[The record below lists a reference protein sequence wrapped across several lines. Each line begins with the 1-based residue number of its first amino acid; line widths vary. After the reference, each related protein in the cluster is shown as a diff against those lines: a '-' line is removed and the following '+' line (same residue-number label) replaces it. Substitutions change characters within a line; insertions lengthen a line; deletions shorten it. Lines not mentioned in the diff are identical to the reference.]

1 MSDEEFEK
9 TETVVAALRQDIKGE
24 EHMSSVHAVTQDL
37 VFTAKVAS
45 FYPIDRDYLLKQF
58 NRWLLEQSAGGVTSS
73 FIIYKTTLDHKENT

>member
-1 MSDEEFEK
+1 
-9 TETVVAALRQDIKGE
+9 
-24 EHMSSVHAVTQDL
+24 VTQDL